1 MVKSKKGNNR
11 KRRRSR
17 SKSRRVGNKKFLIHL
32 EKKRTKAKKK
42 LVNISCSI
50 RTAKLRR
57 NKCLR
62 GKKEMMRLTKRLCR
76 LRRERTR
83 LQSTLKKLHVKNNKC
98 F

>member
-1 MVKSKKGNNR
+1 MAKTKRNKRKSLNR
-11 KRRRSR
+11 KKR
-17 SKSRRVGNKKFLIHL
+17 KSRHVGNKKFLIHL
-32 EKKRTKAKKK
+32 EKKRSKAKKR

-62 GKKEMMRLTKRLCR
+62 GKKEMMRLTKRICR
-76 LRRERTR
+76 LRRERNR
-83 LQSTLKKLHVKNNKC
+83 LQTKLKKLHVKNNKC